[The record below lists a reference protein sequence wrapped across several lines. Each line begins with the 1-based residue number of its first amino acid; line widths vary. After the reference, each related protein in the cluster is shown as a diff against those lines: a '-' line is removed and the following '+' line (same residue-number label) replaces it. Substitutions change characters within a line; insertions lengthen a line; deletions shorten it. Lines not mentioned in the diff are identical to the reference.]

1 MHSRAKVA
9 LSVLFWAVLV
19 LAITIPQ
26 FSRVYL
32 LAGLSIILL
41 GAFSSLL
48 WYVKVRRDIARGVLC
63 QTDTTLT
70 PPWMRK
76 IRAGKS

>member
-9 LSVLFWAVLV
+9 LSVFFWAVLV

-32 LAGLSIILL
+32 LGGLSIVIL
-41 GAFSSLL
+41 GALSSLL
-48 WYVKVRRDIARGVLC
+48 WYLKVRRDIARGVC
-63 QTDTTLT
+63 ETDTTLT
-70 PPWMRK
+70 PPWMKK